1 MMNKPLPI
9 PPTVKHLDCPCKILR
24 GSFGPHKAKMICVK
38 HNAFVQW
45 VSKDFDHLDI
55 DEYIVEKIKLKT
67 AQQLFENG
75 NVFDKIKYSY
85 TQPKP
90 GIIERI
96 KMAVKKLEENRG
108 K

>member
-1 MMNKPLPI
+1 MNKPLPI

-75 NVFDKIKYSY
+75 NVFDKLKYSH
-85 TQPKP
+85 TQPNAHTQ
-90 GIIERI
+90 GIIQSVLTQI
-96 KMAVKKLEENRG
+96 KEINHGR
-108 K
+108 